1 MPINRPRNLPIGKP
15 SDKLVFVSV
24 IFLMTASLLAQDEQ
38 QATGRVYHDKNFN
51 QQYDMGE
58 PLLPGIRV
66 SNGESI
72 VTTDSTGSYK
82 LAISDDTILFVI
94 KPQGWRTPIN
104 EDQIPQFYYIHKPAG
119 SPVGYRFKG
128 VAPTGPLPKSVDFP
142 LYPQE
147 EPDKFK
153 AILFADPQPRSQQE
167 VDHVIRDVVEEIIG
181 TDATFGVTLGDIM
194 FNNLDLFGPQNQGIA
209 LIGIPWYN
217 VIGNH
222 DNNSEAPSDELSD
235 ETFER
240 VYGPAYYSFDYG
252 QAHFVVLDNV
262 EWYHDKAGKKMS
274 YRGGLGK
281 RQMTFLTNDLADVPS
296 EKLVV
301 LLMHIP
307 LLSTRE
313 KSKIFRLIEQRP
325 FTLSVSGHQHYQRHL
340 YIDKADDWQGK
351 SPHHHVI
358 NVTAGG
364 SWWSGMKRY
373 GGAPHAYSRDGTP
386 NGYSIVTFDGN
397 QYAFQYKAA
406 GKPASYQM
414 HISAPAEL
422 SATEP
427 TKVYANVFAG
437 STKTNLT
444 AVLRNSK
451 ETLKALKV
459 EHVPDQRDPD
469 LVALAEAEDQIRTT
483 LGKQATW
490 SKMSQPIPAHH
501 LWAIEIPSGL
511 KAGVYAIEVTA
522 VQPDGTRHTGLRTLR
537 IVEK

>member
-1 MPINRPRNLPIGKP
+1 MPINQPLNKP
-15 SDKLVFVSV
+15 TSKLALVIV
-24 IFLMTASLLAQDEQ
+24 IFSLTTCLPAQDGQ
-38 QATGRVYHDKNFN
+38 QAAGRVYHDKNFN
-51 QQYDMGE
+51 NQYDTGE
-58 PLLPGIRV
+58 PLLSGIRV

-72 VTTDSTGSYK
+72 VTTDSTGSYE

-94 KPQGWRTPIN
+94 KPQGWRTPVN

-128 VAPTGPLPKSVDFP
+128 VSPTGPLPKSVDFP
-142 LYPQE
+142 LYPQK
-147 EPDKFK
+147 EPDNFK
-153 AILFADPQPRSQQE
+153 AILFADPQPRNQQE
-167 VDHVIRDVVEEIIG
+167 VDYVIREVVEEIIG
-181 TDATFGVTLGDIM
+181 TDAAFGVTLGDIM

-222 DNNSEAPSDELSD
+222 DNNAEAPSDELSD

-240 VYGPAYYSFDYG
+240 IYGPAYYSFDYG

-262 EWYHDKAGKKMS
+262 EWYHDKAGKKMN

-281 RQMTFLTNDLADVPS
+281 RQMTFLTNDLADVPA

-340 YIDKADDWQGK
+340 YLDKEDDWQGK
-351 SPHHHVI
+351 TPHHHVI

-422 SATEP
+422 SSTAEP
-427 TKVYANVFAG
+427 IKVYANVFAG
-437 STKTNLT
+437 STRTHLT
-444 AVLRNSK
+444 AVLRNNK
-451 ETLKALKV
+451 GTLKTLKV
-459 EHVPDQRDPD
+459 EHAPDQRDPD
-469 LVALAEAEDQIRTT
+469 LVALAEAEDQLRTT
-483 LGKQATW
+483 LGKQVTW

-501 LWAIEIPSGL
+501 LWAIELPDGL
-511 KAGVYAIEVTA
+511 KPGVYAIQVTA

-537 IVEK
+537 VVEK